1 MGKALLK
8 EHLVRN
14 LRASKR
20 SSRGIKFQFGVRVSR
35 NIAEA
40 YKLDQENGHSLWTEA
55 IDREVNL
62 LRDDLECFRVGEES
76 EITEDYQ
83 KIPLLWAFAV
93 KFDGRHRARLCA
105 GGHRTRDPETDYYSG
120 VVELETVR
128 ILFVIAA
135 LKKFKVIA
143 ADVTSAYVQ
152 ALTGCL
158 LYTSPS
164 PRDS

>member
-1 MGKALLK
+1 M
-8 EHLVRN
+8 
-14 LRASKR
+14 
-20 SSRGIKFQFGVRVSR
+20 RVPR

-40 YKLDQENGHSLWTEA
+40 YKLDQENGNSLWTEA
-55 IDREVNL
+55 IDREVKL
-62 LRDDLECFRVGEES
+62 LRDDFECFRVGEES

-83 KIPLLWAFAV
+83 KIPLLWTFAV

-135 LKKFKVIA
+135 LKNVQSYRSRCCLGIR
-143 ADVTSAYVQ
+143 TSI
-152 ALTGCL
+152 
-158 LYTSPS
+158 
-164 PRDS
+164 DW